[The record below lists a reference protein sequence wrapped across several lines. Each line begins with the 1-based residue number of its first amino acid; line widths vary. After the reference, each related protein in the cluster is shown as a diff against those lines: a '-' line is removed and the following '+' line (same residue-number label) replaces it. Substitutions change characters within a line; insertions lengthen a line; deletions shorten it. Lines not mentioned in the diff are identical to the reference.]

1 VNLKLDLECDRGL
14 EPRLFQFEL
23 ERGPA
28 QGLEQLELEQLGLEL
43 KLEPRTRPG
52 SKST

>member
-1 VNLKLDLECDRGL
+1 VNLKLVLERDRGL

-23 ERGPA
+23 EREPA

-43 KLEPRTRPG
+43 KLEPRTRPR